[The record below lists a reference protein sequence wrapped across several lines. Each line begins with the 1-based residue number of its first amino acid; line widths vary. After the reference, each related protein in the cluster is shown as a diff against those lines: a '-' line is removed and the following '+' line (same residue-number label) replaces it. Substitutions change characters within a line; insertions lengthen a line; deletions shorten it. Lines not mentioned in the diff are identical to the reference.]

1 MTEQVENKEVPTA
14 PDASKAEANELTIN
28 DLNAM
33 KVIIDIASSRGAFK
47 PNEMVAV
54 GQTYAKL
61 TTFLDSVSKQAEG
74 AKQYYDA
81 LEAGN
86 KALEESYVT
95 KTGNINKQV
104 IDARNANFPSI
115 FGALRPCIPFSKIK
129 PRITPSSLAHTTNT
143 WAMGEFVIHILLPFS
158 K

>member
-1 MTEQVENKEVPTA
+1 MTEQAQQPEQQAQA
-14 PDASKAEANELTIN
+14 PATEGADLNIN

-74 AKQYYDA
+74 AKQ
-81 LEAGN
+81 
-86 KALEESYVT
+86 
-95 KTGNINKQV
+95 
-104 IDARNANFPSI
+104 
-115 FGALRPCIPFSKIK
+115 
-129 PRITPSSLAHTTNT
+129 
-143 WAMGEFVIHILLPFS
+143 
-158 K
+158 